1 MREVNG
7 KREIEAVC
15 DTWEGGLI
23 EYLKWK
29 IKQFLEHW
37 EEEENG
43 INLVDLQ
50 ETTLDDNEMDGIY
63 DI

>member
-1 MREVNG
+1 MREMNG

-23 EYLKWK
+23 VYLTWK

-37 EEEENG
+37 EDDEKG
-43 INLVDLQ
+43 IDLVDLQ
-50 ETTLDDNEMDGIY
+50 ENILDDKEVDGIY

>member
-15 DTWEGGLI
+15 DAWEGGLI
-23 EYLKWK
+23 GYLTWK
-29 IKQFLEHW
+29 IKQCLEHW

-43 INLVDLQ
+43 INLVDLH
-50 ETTLDDNEMDGIY
+50 ENILDDDEMDGIY